1 MKNTKLFCLN
11 IFIGFIILSLVFT
24 TKIFAT
30 DLFFDDFSNN
40 DLNQW
45 TKVVGNI
52 GITTTWVSNQG
63 KLRSYVGRK
72 GFAYLCANT
81 NAVLNNYTFEADV
94 KNVSG
99 VDQQYIF
106 RSSVDKKNY
115 YLVTYRYND
124 PFWPQDNNNVKLYKI
139 FSGGFRLL
147 GTYPSLLVPRSVNIT
162 QNIDHKIKVVL
173 NEKNIKVYFDESI
186 LIDENDDDE
195 NIYLNGDLCLM
206 TWGGDYSGVSE
217 NIFDNVKIKDNTINK
232 VIILPGLGASWNPV
246 AMLSGSTSPV
256 FGWTMTPFVKNY
268 ELLISGLES
277 NGLVKNQDFFVW
289 NYDWRK
295 PLEQIV
301 NDFNNYVSSL
311 NLTAG
316 EKINLVGHSL
326 GGVVARVWTQ
336 DNPLRVEQTI
346 TLGSPHYGS
355 LRAYEAWS
363 GAKISDSVDIA
374 SIALNVFMQLQKK
387 NFDTTVQTLRNYAP
401 IVFDLS
407 PTFTFL
413 KRNGLNVTTNSSQ
426 YLVSKNNL
434 VSTIGDKLLT
444 IDGIG
449 VGTKEWINL
458 GERSLFDKVLGIWEE
473 GRPLSYLNG
482 VGDGTVLKKSALIA
496 EADQEEFNSSHG
508 EIVDKSVN
516 MILNRLDLGVTVNQN
531 ISYPQKQAV
540 YYLGSPATMSVNCGE
555 NPIQD
560 IDGWV
565 MIADKDLSSCQV
577 NLTGKDG
584 GGTYHLVSGDGQSWN
599 YFEGEINDGE
609 TKNVD
614 INEIEN
620 RWMMLKKSAMA
631 IGATNLILPI
641 DQKNIVISIDEYLKF
656 RKISKVFKNSEE
668 IIDNLNFILNRGS
681 YSATEINKIFL
692 KAKASK
698 SLVETNLRLLA
709 RSGKVPSYSASINYE
724 QANNLMK
731 EGKNYGANYLANK
744 LYEIVWK

>member
-1 MKNTKLFCLN
+1 MLKKLQTIICLL
-11 IFIGFIILSLVFT
+11 FLFILSVKGLYANEYFS
-24 TKIFAT
+24 
-30 DLFFDDFSNN
+30 DDFSYMDTNKWNYLSNGGQILFNNGVMDLSSSVYYFPYVTNSVGYDLRDLEESYFEFKFNYKYIDYMGNGIGIGYTGNNGYPYYQFSVWN
-40 DLNQW
+40 DLTAGPVLQYQDDDTTLGGTCNYSNGLKKISLVGKVFENSWHVLRIDRHGSSYTIKLDSDVILSTNINQC
-45 TKVVGNI
+45 TPLNLLIGNPLS
-52 GITTTWVSNQG
+52 GGRTWWNE
-63 KLRSYVGRK
+63 L
-72 GFAYLCANT
+72 
-81 NAVLNNYTFEADV
+81 
-94 KNVSG
+94 
-99 VDQQYIF
+99 
-106 RSSVDKKNY
+106 SVDY
-115 YLVTYRYND
+115 
-124 PFWPQDNNNVKLYKI
+124 VKAGS
-139 FSGGFRLL
+139 SG
-147 GTYPSLLVPRSVNIT
+147 
-162 QNIDHKIKVVL
+162 
-173 NEKNIKVYFDESI
+173 
-186 LIDENDDDE
+186 E
-195 NIYLNGDLCLM
+195 NIN
-206 TWGGDYSGVSE
+206 
-217 NIFDNVKIKDNTINK
+217 NKI
-232 VIILPGLGASWNPV
+232 IILPGLGASWNAA

-311 NLTAG
+311 NLSAG

-326 GGVVARVWTQ
+326 GGLVARVWTQ

-355 LRAYEAWS
+355 LKAYEAWN
-363 GAKISDSVDIA
+363 GAKISDSVDVA
-374 SIALNVFMQLQKK
+374 SIALNVLMQLQKK

-413 KRNGLNVTTNSSQ
+413 KRNGLNVMTNSSQ

-482 VGDGTVLKKSALIA
+482 AGDGTVLKKSALIA

-540 YYLGSPATMSVNCGE
+540 YYLGSPATMSVNCGG

-656 RKISKVFKNSEE
+656 RRISKVFKNSEE

-681 YSATEINKIFL
+681 YSATEINKIYL

>member
-1 MKNTKLFCLN
+1 MLKKLQTIICLL
-11 IFIGFIILSLVFT
+11 FLFILSVKGLYANEYFS
-24 TKIFAT
+24 
-30 DLFFDDFSNN
+30 DDFSYMDTNKWNYLSNGGQILFNNGVMDLSSSVYYFPYVTNSVGYDLRDLEESYFEFKFNYKYIDYMGNGIGIGYTGNNGYPYYQFSVWN
-40 DLNQW
+40 DLTAGPVLQYQDDDTTLGGTCNYSNGLKKISLVGKVFENSWHVLRIDRHGSSYTIKLDSDVILSTNINQC
-45 TKVVGNI
+45 TPLNLLIGNPLS
-52 GITTTWVSNQG
+52 GGRTWWNE
-63 KLRSYVGRK
+63 L
-72 GFAYLCANT
+72 
-81 NAVLNNYTFEADV
+81 
-94 KNVSG
+94 
-99 VDQQYIF
+99 
-106 RSSVDKKNY
+106 SVDY
-115 YLVTYRYND
+115 
-124 PFWPQDNNNVKLYKI
+124 VKAGS
-139 FSGGFRLL
+139 SG
-147 GTYPSLLVPRSVNIT
+147 
-162 QNIDHKIKVVL
+162 
-173 NEKNIKVYFDESI
+173 
-186 LIDENDDDE
+186 E
-195 NIYLNGDLCLM
+195 NIN
-206 TWGGDYSGVSE
+206 
-217 NIFDNVKIKDNTINK
+217 NKI
-232 VIILPGLGASWNPV
+232 IILPGLGASWNAA

-277 NGLVKNQDFFVW
+277 NGLVRNQDFFVW

-311 NLTAG
+311 NLSAG

-326 GGVVARVWTQ
+326 GGLVARVWTQ

-355 LRAYEAWS
+355 LKAYEAWN
-363 GAKISDSVDIA
+363 GAKISDSVDVA
-374 SIALNVFMQLQKK
+374 SIALNVLMQLQKK

-413 KRNGLNVTTNSSQ
+413 KRNGLNVMTNSSQ

-565 MIADKDLSSCQV
+565 MIADKDLSSCQI

-620 RWMMLKKSAMA
+620 RWAMLKKSAMA
-631 IGATNLILPI
+631 IGATNMILPI
-641 DQKNIVISIDEYLKF
+641 DRGNILDTIQEYINF
-656 RKISKVFKNSEE
+656 RKNKKIFKNSED
-668 IIDNLNFILNRGS
+668 ILDNLRVILNTS
-681 YSATEINKIFL
+681 TFSDIDIKNMFL

-698 SLVETNLRLLA
+698 SLVETNLRFLA
-709 RSGKVPSYSASINYE
+709 RLRKIPSYSASINYE
-724 QANNLMK
+724 QANILMK

>member
-1 MKNTKLFCLN
+1 MLKKLQKIGLILFFYLLSVKGLYAIEYFSDEFNFKDAGKWTYLSNEGQILFNTGVMDLTSSAYYFPYVTNSAGSALKDFNEAYFEFRFNYKDIDFMGNGIGIGYTGQNGYPYYQFSIWNDSTSGPVLQYQDDDTTLGGKCDYANGLKKISLLGKVFENTWHIFRIEKLGSSYVVKLDSN
-11 IFIGFIILSLVFT
+11 IILST
-24 TKIFAT
+24 GI
-30 DLFFDDFSNN
+30 
-40 DLNQW
+40 NQCIPINLLMGNPLSGGRPWW
-45 TKVVGNI
+45 TKLSI
-52 GITTTWVSNQG
+52 DYVS
-63 KLRSYVGRK
+63 
-72 GFAYLCANT
+72 A
-81 NAVLNNYTFEADV
+81 
-94 KNVSG
+94 
-99 VDQQYIF
+99 
-106 RSSVDKKNY
+106 
-115 YLVTYRYND
+115 
-124 PFWPQDNNNVKLYKI
+124 
-139 FSGGFRLL
+139 GGF
-147 GTYPSLLVPRSVNIT
+147 
-162 QNIDHKIKVVL
+162 
-173 NEKNIKVYFDESI
+173 E
-186 LIDENDDDE
+186 
-195 NIYLNGDLCLM
+195 
-206 TWGGDYSGVSE
+206 
-217 NIFDNVKIKDNTINK
+217 DNTINK

-246 AMLSGSTSPV
+246 AMLSGSTSPI

-311 NLTAG
+311 NLTAD

-355 LRAYEAWS
+355 LKAYEAWN

-531 ISYPQKQAV
+531 ISYPQKQVV

-565 MIADKDLSSCQV
+565 MITDKDLSSCQV

-656 RKISKVFKNSEE
+656 RRISKVFKNSEE

-681 YSATEINKIFL
+681 YSATEINKIYL